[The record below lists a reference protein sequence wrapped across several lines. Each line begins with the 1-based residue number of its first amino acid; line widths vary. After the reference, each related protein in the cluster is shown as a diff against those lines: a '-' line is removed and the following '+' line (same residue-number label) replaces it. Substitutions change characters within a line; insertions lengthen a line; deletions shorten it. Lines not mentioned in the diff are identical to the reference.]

1 MPHALEEGTMHTKRL
16 LIALALA
23 CVGLQGCFF
32 LKLTTSGHVT
42 GTLKVFGKFSADTGG
57 VSVHSASAAEV
68 PGDIKVVFQTGVPAG
83 EPVDLVFVVDAT
95 GSMRDDIDAVI
106 ADMHSIIAELTATNP
121 DRRIGIVVYRDVGDD
136 FISKTILMLN
146 EDEATIVDAIGTID
160 VDGGGD
166 IREHVYAG
174 IDTALSDQ
182 PWRPAASQY
191 IVLMGDAPPHDDYT
205 DDHRTYDYVIEK
217 AQTPPLSV
225 TIHTIG
231 IQCDAACEAEI
242 AAEG

>member
-1 MPHALEEGTMHTKRL
+1 MSTRWLFV
-16 LIALALA
+16 ALAIAALS
-23 CVGLQGCFF
+23 LQGCFL
-32 LKLTTSGHVT
+32 LKITTSGHVS
-42 GTLKVFGKFSADTGG
+42 GTLKIFGKLSVDTGG

-95 GSMRDDIDAVI
+95 GSMRDDIDAVR
-106 ADMHSIIAELTATNP
+106 ADMHSILAELTATNP
-121 DRRIGIVVYRDVGDD
+121 DRRIGIVVYRDIGDD
-136 FISKTILMLN
+136 FVSKTILTLT
-146 EDEATIVDAIGTID
+146 EDEQAIVDGIGVIE

-182 PWRPAASQY
+182 PWRPNASQH
-191 IVLMGDAPPHDDYT
+191 IVLMGDAPPHDDYH

-225 TIHTIG
+225 MIHTIG
-231 IQCDAACEAEI
+231 IQCDADCEAEI
-242 AAEG
+242 AAGG